1 MERQMKQ
8 RVDDAGF
15 TKVVFSWSLE
25 NVFNEELYRNQVE
38 EIPNEFKSVEDYF
51 GAYMYPLLEETRT
64 ELHSSLDVL
73 PNAPFAEV
81 IAFEEAKPH
90 KPYHYDIRVDY
101 WRNRFG
107 HGKEPYKILP
117 GDILILAN
125 KKPETASDLRLLGD
139 SWAYASVVN
148 IKDGEDEEDDNIS
161 SYFKVKASKDME
173 SHGEAWKS
181 MFVVFLMNVT
191 TQKRIW
197 NALHMF
203 RNVQVVN
210 RLLSTDTLATM
221 NCDLCVYND
230 IEELTSEFSRL
241 LHSDMNDSQSDAVLS
256 CLRKMKCCH
265 QPSVDLIWGPPGTGK
280 TKTVATLLATLL
292 EMRGRI
298 LCCAPTNVAVTE
310 LASRTVNIVRG
321 SVESNSGTE
330 VVVYPLGHILLFGN
344 NDRLKVGSEIEDIYL
359 EYRVKELA
367 KCFGPMAGWRYCIV
381 TMIDFLENCDSKYDV
396 YKENIEI
403 EKRRLREESLDQ
415 SLELECKTFAE
426 FAKGLF
432 KSSASQLKECLY
444 IMCTH
449 VPKSYIGEGNFQQ
462 MVSLIGLL
470 NCFETMLLRNGL
482 THDRL
487 KDIFLQDQAV
497 NSQLSNDKMVCLFSK
512 RFECISA
519 LKELQ
524 CSLKLL
530 EFPNASSYALSDFCF
545 KMASLIFCTVASSYK
560 LYSVEM
566 KPVSVLVIDEAAQL
580 KECESTIPL
589 QLPGIKHVI
598 LIGDQRQLPATVFSN
613 ISSDAG
619 FGKSLFERLSTLG
632 YPRHLLNTQYRM
644 HPSISYFPNSNFYS
658 GSIVDASNV
667 ESETYQKLYL
677 PGEMFGSYS
686 FINIFGAREEID
698 DFKHS
703 RRNLV
708 EVAAVVKI
716 IRNLHKAWI
725 SSRENLSVGVI
736 SPYTAQVVAIKERLG
751 RKYENIDGFQIK
763 VKSVDG
769 FQGGEEDI
777 VIISTVRSNSA
788 GSIGFLSSLQRT
800 NVALTRARHCLWI
813 LGNERT
819 LSSSGSIWE
828 DIVLDAKN
836 RNCFYN
842 ADDDADLAKTILEVK
857 KELNQLDD
865 LLNADSAL
873 FRNARW
879 KVLFSDDFKKSFKI
893 LPSNR
898 IKKSVINLLLKLSAG
913 WRPKKLNVDMV
924 CETSSQNMKQFKVEN
939 LFVIC
944 TVDVIKE
951 SQYLQVLKIWNLLP
965 REEIP
970 KLVKRLDGI
979 FSRYTEDYI
988 NHCKEKSREGDLEVP
1003 TCWLASMDIIQF
1015 KTANEIGNELA
1026 GSTSDDRDYVENSR
1040 VSESLL
1046 LMKFYPLSSDVVS
1059 VLLSEDSR
1067 ELDLP
1072 FEVTDEERKIILFD
1086 KSTFILGRSGT
1097 GKTTVLTMKLFQK
1110 EHQHYLVT
1118 KETYGTK
1125 DSVIGEYDPIEASQ
1139 PPVLRQL
1146 FVTVSPKLCF
1156 AVKQHVSH
1164 LKSFACGGKFL
1175 AERQSID
1182 VDYADD
1188 TTLFKGIPDAF
1199 VGIQSTAYPLVITFK
1214 KLLLMLDGTIGNSYF
1229 ERFPTVRDLSEG
1241 RTGNLRSNA
1250 VQTFMRL
1257 NEVTYDLFY
1266 SAYWPRFNDQFT
1278 KKLDSS
1284 RVYTEIMSHIKG
1296 GKHARDGKLS
1306 INEYL
1311 KLSESRVSAVG
1322 TKKREMIYDIF
1333 LDYEKQK
1340 LESGHFDLADLV
1352 NDLHR
1357 RFACERY
1364 YGDQIDF
1371 VYIDEVQDLTMRQIS
1386 LFKYI
1391 CKHVDEGFVFSGDT
1405 AQTIARGV
1413 DFRFQ
1418 DIKSLFYEEF
1428 FPSSLDGAK
1437 KKGRLSEI
1445 FNLSQNFR
1453 THAGVLKLAH
1463 SVIDLIFRFFPN
1475 SIDVLPPETS
1485 LIYGEAP
1492 ILLES
1497 GQNENAIIT
1506 IFGHSRNVS
1515 GQITGFGAE
1524 QVILVRDDNVRQ
1536 EISEYVGKQA
1546 LVLTIVEC
1554 KGLEFQ
1560 DVLLYNFF
1568 ASSPLKNQWRVIY
1581 EYMNEQN
1588 LLDGASHVAF
1598 PSFNEAKHSLMCS
1611 ELKQLYVAITR
1622 TRQRL
1627 WICENIEDFSKPMF
1641 DYWKKQCF
1649 VQVRVLDESLAQAMQ
1664 VASTPEEWKSRGF
1677 KLLTEKN
1684 YEMATM
1690 CFERAGDEYWEK
1702 FSRAAGLRASSDLM
1716 RISNPE
1722 MARSILK
1729 EAAEIFDAIGKAD
1742 RAAECYFDLEEFEKA
1757 GKLYLES
1764 CGESKLDLAGDCFY
1778 RAGCYDQAAEV
1789 YAKGKFFSQCLK
1801 VCTDAK
1807 FFDMG
1812 LQYIQYWKQHAEK
1825 DSESV
1830 RRNMDIEIMEQKF
1843 LEDCA
1848 NHYHGLKE
1856 NQAMMRFVKSF
1867 HSTEL
1872 MRAFL
1877 KSRSCIDE
1885 LVSLEEELGN
1895 FLEAAEI
1902 VKQRGNLLHEADLLG
1917 KAGKHKEASAQILWC
1932 ALAHSFSTPESTG
1945 WPLKQFRQ
1953 KEELLKKADDFA
1965 KKDSHVFWEA
1975 MNTEVGVLSDKKYS
1989 LPEMHQFLRAS
2000 MQHRS
2005 FRAEILSSRK
2015 ILDVLLRFDISK
2027 FFWEDELVADL
2038 AKHSE
2043 DKILKNQVSPE
2054 TFVYF
2059 WSFWK
2064 DKVLKIFQC
2073 LENLDSKKESDDYK
2087 DCDEFTLNVMGV
2099 WRRAGGKNIDFILI
2113 NSDMQW
2119 LKGVNQSCIKKTG
2132 DLVSIDLQSLITA
2145 ARSHWSVELLS
2156 VGRSVLGV
2164 LELLYKH
2171 SIKNSMSLFC
2181 SSMLLIHIFEAA
2193 QFLFDC
2199 RFLQI
2204 RSSDDN
2210 MLRKYFQLA
2219 SDNLSTYIFPR
2230 DWQRSVVENM
2240 VTLRLTERY
2249 QKVLEEVILMMLSGE
2264 LTHGLIGRV
2273 VTLLICSAGFSDN
2286 LYAKVIAK
2294 FVEIPPWQM
2303 FVDYLRRVP
2312 PRVGSEKDLYFEGMP
2327 LLHYFVTALADTY
2340 NVNWE
2345 VARDYMSPSC
2355 FVYFM
2360 ERLAILASCSSGLCF
2375 TAKSSY
2381 VEWFISNEKMQRPA
2395 ISTEQR
2401 TVPLDYVKYL
2411 VEQILVNKSNMWS
2424 WIIRSKLYAK
2434 EYYPLLVLRLVV
2446 LLCVICLNTGKYYD
2460 ALFHWLGK
2468 GHIAEVL
2475 PRGFT
2480 DVLRKCKRSAFF
2492 GNVNLIA
2499 EAFAMIENPLVIV
2512 SNGVDCSK
2520 FMGLHSI
2527 LISAD
2532 DQKDVIIRKLFP
2544 ARVTRVAGAKAS
2556 VEELEIA
2563 ASHITEVVPPVSANP
2578 IKANVEPPPLTEPV
2592 RTEKRDLNTDNT
2604 EPEAE
2609 SIKHEGEHGNNTNEN
2624 NIDADDEA
2632 DEVNEAKDDSDGS
2645 MSGDSQLV
2653 SAAGNGSQGKKNNQG
2668 GKSNKKNKGGG
2679 NGSQGQKNNK
2689 KNKGGGGNKKKNKNG
2704 KKH

>member
-1 MERQMKQ
+1 MEMQMRSDLKQKAQ

-15 TKVVFSWSLE
+15 TDVVFSWSVE
-25 NVFNEELYRNQVE
+25 DVYNEELYSQQVE
-38 EIPNEFKSVEDYF
+38 EIPNEFNSVEDYF

-64 ELHSSLDVL
+64 ELHSSLNAL
-73 PNAPFAEV
+73 PNAPYAHVTDFNESKQTHGT
-81 IAFEEAKPH
+81 F
-90 KPYHYDIRVDY
+90 HYDITVDY

-107 HGKEPYKILP
+107 HGKDPYKILP
-117 GDILILAN
+117 GDVLILAN
-125 KKPETASDLRLLGD
+125 TKPSDFRLLEK
-139 SWAYASVVN
+139 SWAYALVVN
-148 IKDGEDEEDDNIS
+148 IKNDEDDEEDDSIS
-161 SYFKVKASKDME
+161 TYFKVKASNDME
-173 SHGEAWKS
+173 SHGDTWKP
-181 MFVVFLMNVT
+181 MFVVFLMNIT

-197 NALHMF
+197 NTLHMF
-203 RNVQVVN
+203 RNLQVINSV
-210 RLLSTDTLATM
+210 LSTETMVTL
-221 NCDLCVYND
+221 NCQLCIYND
-230 IEELTSEFSRL
+230 KEELTSEYGRFL
-241 LHSDMNDSQSDAVLS
+241 CSDMNDSQSDAVLS
-256 CLRKMKCCH
+256 CLRKMKCPH
-265 QPSVDLIWGPPGTGK
+265 QPSVELIWGPPGTGK
-280 TKTVATLLATLL
+280 TKIVATLLATLL
-292 EMRGRI
+292 GMRSRI
-298 LCCAPTNVAVTE
+298 LSCAPTNVAITE
-310 LASRTVNIVRG
+310 LASRTLKIIRG
-321 SVESNSGTE
+321 SVESNCGTE
-330 VVVYPLGHILLFGN
+330 LGIYPLGDILLFGN

-359 EYRVKELA
+359 EHRVKKLSE
-367 KCFGPMAGWRYCIV
+367 CFGPMAGWKVCFT
-381 TMIDFLENCDSKYDV
+381 TMIDFLENCASKYDA
-396 YKENIEI
+396 YMKNIEI
-403 EKRRLREESLDQ
+403 KEIELKDRSLDQ
-415 SLELECKTFAE
+415 SLEYFAE
-426 FAKGLF
+426 FANYLF
-432 KSSASQLKECLY
+432 KSSAVQLKRCLY
-444 IMCTH
+444 TMCTH
-449 VPKSYIGEGNFQQ
+449 VPKSYIGEGNYQQ
-462 MVSLIGLL
+462 MISLIGFL
-470 NCFETMLLRNGL
+470 NDFEFSLLRNGL
-482 THDRL
+482 IHDKL
-487 KDIFLQDQAV
+487 KDLFSQDQPV
-497 NSQLSNDKMVCLFSK
+497 NSRQSDDNMVFLLNR
-512 RFECISA
+512 RFECIYA
-519 LKELQ
+519 LKKLQ

-530 EFPNASSYALSDFCF
+530 HFPSAISRYAISDFCF
-545 KMASLIFCTVASSYK
+545 QMASLIFCTVASSYK
-560 LYSVEM
+560 LYSVQM
-566 KPVSVLVIDEAAQL
+566 DPVGVLVIDEAAQL

-589 QLPGIKHVI
+589 QLPGIKHAI
-598 LIGDQRQLPATVFSN
+598 LIGDERQLPATVFSN
-613 ISSDAG
+613 ISSEAG

-632 YPRHLLNTQYRM
+632 YHKHLLNTQYRM
-644 HPSISYFPNSNFYS
+644 HPRISYFPNSNLYS
-658 GSIVDASNV
+658 SSIVDASIVKNKKYKKV
-667 ESETYQKLYL
+667 YL
-677 PGEMFGSYS
+677 PGAMYGSYS
-686 FINIFGAREEID
+686 FINIFGAREELVD
-698 DFKHS
+698 EHS

-716 IRNLHKAWI
+716 LNNLHKAW
-725 SSRENLSVGVI
+725 SSAKENLSVGVM
-736 SPYTAQVVAIKERLG
+736 SPYNAQVVAIQERLG
-751 RKYENIDGFQIK
+751 RKYENIDGFVIK

-777 VIISTVRSNSA
+777 VIISTVRSNSG
-788 GSIGFLSSLQRT
+788 GSIGFISKTQRT

-813 LGNERT
+813 LGDERT
-819 LSSSGSIWE
+819 LSRRESIWAH
-828 DIVLDAKN
+828 IIIDAKK
-836 RNCFYN
+836 RKCFYN
-842 ADDDADLAKTILEVK
+842 AVDDEDLAKTILEVK
-857 KELNQLDD
+857 NELNQLND
-865 LLNADSAL
+865 LLNADSVL
-873 FRNARW
+873 FKSARW
-879 KVLFSDDFKKSFKI
+879 KVLFSDDFKKSFKS
-893 LPSNR
+893 LSSNQ
-898 IKKSVINLLLKLSAG
+898 IKKSVILLLLKLSGG
-913 WRPKKLNVDMV
+913 WQPKRLHDIF
-924 CETSSQNMKQFKVEN
+924 CETSSHNLKQFKVEN
-939 LFVIC
+939 FFVIW
-944 TVDVIKE
+944 TVDIIIKE
-951 SQYLQVLKIWNLLP
+951 SQYLQVFKFWNLLP
-965 REEIP
+965 LEKIP

-979 FSRYTEDYI
+979 FSQYTEDYI
-988 NHCKEKSREGDLEVP
+988 NHCKEKSLDGGLEVP
-1003 TCWLASMDIIQF
+1003 TSWSASMNLIQF
-1015 KTANEIGNELA
+1015 KTANEIGSEFG
-1026 GSTSDDRDYVENSR
+1026 GSTSDDRDYVENSK

-1046 LMKFYPLSSDVVS
+1046 LMKFYPLSSDVVR

-1072 FEVTDEERKIILFD
+1072 FEVTNEEREIILFD
-1086 KSTFILGRSGT
+1086 KSTFVLGRSGT
-1097 GKTTVLTMKLFQK
+1097 GKTTVLTRKLCQK

-1118 KETYGTK
+1118 QETYGTNGH
-1125 DSVIGEYDPIEASQ
+1125 VIIEEDATEASQ

-1146 FVTVSPKLCF
+1146 FVTVSPKLCV

-1214 KLLLMLDGTIGNSYF
+1214 KFLLMLDGTIGNSYF

-1241 RTGNLRSNA
+1241 ITGNLRSNA
-1250 VQTFMRL
+1250 VQTFMRM

-1306 INEYL
+1306 LNEYIE
-1311 KLSESRVSAVG
+1311 LSESRVSSVG

-1333 LDYEKQK
+1333 LDYEKMK

-1357 RFACERY
+1357 RFASEIY
-1364 YGDQIDF
+1364 HGDQIDF

-1391 CKHVDEGFVFSGDT
+1391 CKYVDEGFVFSGDT

-1437 KKGRLSEI
+1437 KKGLVSKI

-1463 SVIDLIFRFFPN
+1463 SVIDLIVRFFPK

-1485 LIYGEAP
+1485 LIYGKAP

-1506 IFGHSRNVS
+1506 IFGHSRNAT

-1536 EISEYVGKQA
+1536 QISEYVGKQA

-1581 EYMNEQN
+1581 EYMKEQN
-1588 LLDGASHVAF
+1588 LLDAASHVAF

-1627 WICENIEDFSKPMF
+1627 WICENIKDFSKPMF

-1677 KLLTEKN
+1677 KLLTENN

-1702 FSRAAGLRASSDLM
+1702 FSKAAGLRASSDLM

-1729 EAAEIFDAIGKAD
+1729 EAAEIFNAIGKTD

-1764 CGESKLDLAGDCFY
+1764 SGESNLDLAGVCFY
-1778 RAGCYDQAAEV
+1778 QAGCFDQAAEV

-1830 RRNMDIEIMEQKF
+1830 RRSMDIEKMEQKF

-1848 NHYHGLKE
+1848 NHYHCLKE

-1867 HSTEL
+1867 HSSEL

-1877 KSRSCIDE
+1877 KSRSCLDE

-1902 VKQRGNLLHEADLLG
+1902 VKQRGNLLREADLFG
-1917 KAGKHKEASAQILWC
+1917 KAGKYKEASAQILWC

-1953 KEELLKKADDFA
+1953 KEELLTKAADFA
-1965 KKDSHVFWEA
+1965 KKDSHGFWEA
-1975 MNTEVGVLSDKKYS
+1975 MTTEVGVLSDKKYS

-2000 MQHRS
+2000 MQHMS

-2043 DKILKNQVSPE
+2043 DKILKNQVSLE

-2059 WSFWK
+2059 WNFWK

-2073 LENLDSKKESDDYK
+2073 LESLDSKKGSDDYN
-2087 DCDEFTLNVMGV
+2087 DYDEFCLNVMGV
-2099 WRRAGGKNIDFILI
+2099 WRRVASNSIDFILI
-2113 NSDMQW
+2113 SSDMLW
-2119 LKGVNQSCIKKTG
+2119 LKGVNQSCIKKIG

-2145 ARSHWSVELLS
+2145 ARSYWSVELLF
-2156 VGRSVLGV
+2156 VGKSVLGF
-2164 LELLYKH
+2164 LELLYRH
-2171 SIKNSMSLFC
+2171 STKNFMSLFC
-2181 SSMLLIHIFEAA
+2181 SSMSLIHIFEAA

-2204 RSSDDN
+2204 RSSDDY

-2219 SDNLSTYIFPR
+2219 SDDLSTYLFPR
-2230 DWQRSVVENM
+2230 HWGRSVVENM

-2249 QKVLEEVILMMLSGE
+2249 QKVLEEVILLMLSGE

-2273 VTLLICSAGFSDN
+2273 VTILIGSAGFSDN
-2286 LYAKVIAK
+2286 LYAKVVAK
-2294 FVEIPPWQM
+2294 FVENPPWQM
-2303 FVDYLRRVP
+2303 FVDTLRAGV
-2312 PRVGSEKDLYFEGMP
+2312 KQDLHSGGMP
-2327 LLHYFVTALADTY
+2327 LLHSFATAMADTG
-2340 NVNWE
+2340 NVNW
-2345 VARDYMSPSC
+2345 VKARDYMPLSFS
-2355 FVYFM
+2355 VYFM
-2360 ERLAILASCSSGLCF
+2360 ERLVILASCSSGLCF

-2381 VEWFISNEKMQRPA
+2381 VEWFISNEMMQGPA

-2401 TVPLDYVKYL
+2401 MGPLDYVKFS
-2411 VEQILVNKSNMWS
+2411 VEQILVDKSNTWS
-2424 WIIRSKLYAK
+2424 RIIRSN
-2434 EYYPLLVLRLVV
+2434 PLALVDRSNPSVYQLLLLRLVS
-2446 LLCVICLNTGKYYD
+2446 LLCVICLNTGKNHD
-2460 ALFHWLGK
+2460 ALFHWLGQ
-2468 GHIAEVL
+2468 GHIDAVL

-2480 DVLRKCKRSAFF
+2480 DLLWKCKRSSFF

-2512 SNGVDCSK
+2512 SNGADCSK
-2520 FMGLHSI
+2520 LMGSHAI
-2527 LISAD
+2527 LIKAD
-2532 DQKDVIIRKLFP
+2532 DQKDVIFRKLFP
-2544 ARVTRVAGAKAS
+2544 VRVTRVAGAKAS
-2556 VEELEIA
+2556 VEELETA
-2563 ASHITEVVPPVSANP
+2563 ASHITEVVSSVSANP
-2578 IKANVEPPPLTEPV
+2578 VK
-2592 RTEKRDLNTDNT
+2592 
-2604 EPEAE
+2604 
-2609 SIKHEGEHGNNTNEN
+2609 TNDEN

-2632 DEVNEAKDDSDGS
+2632 KDDSDV
-2645 MSGDSQLV
+2645 SGDSQPV
-2653 SAAGNGSQGKKNNQG
+2653 SAAGNGSQGQKNNQG
-2668 GKSNKKNKGGG
+2668 GKSNKKNNGGG
-2679 NGSQGQKNNK
+2679 RK
-2689 KNKGGGGNKKKNKNG
+2689 KKKNKNG